1 MSISNASITPKFAF
15 IVTSPSAMGQ
25 DHNHSHPT
33 DDNAKDV

>member
-15 IVTSPSAMGQ
+15 IVTSLMGQ